1 MNFREYLEKNI
12 VYLDGGMGTLLQAKG
27 LKPGEHPE
35 HWNLRHPEAIIE
47 IHKAYYA
54 AGSNVVSTNTF
65 GANVLKF
72 GAEELEEIIKAAF
85 ENANAAREQWKT
97 ENSQIS
103 CDEKVQ
109 QKFIALDIGPSGK
122 LLKPLGDLDFE
133 EAVEVFAQTVKLG
146 VKYGAD
152 LIFIETMNDSY
163 ETKAALLAAKENSD
177 LPVLVS
183 NAYGEDG
190 KLMTGA
196 NVAAMVAMAEGM
208 GADAI
213 GANCS
218 LGPKQLRGVVEDLL
232 AHASIPVI
240 LKPNAGL
247 PKAVNGKT
255 VFDVT
260 PEDFA
265 KEIADLID
273 KGVRIAGG
281 CCGTTPEYIHALY
294 EGTKEKEPCE
304 IVAKNITMVSSY
316 THAVKFEKEPI
327 LIGERINPTGKKRF
341 KQALVEHDI
350 DYILGEGIQQEEKG
364 VHILDVNVGL
374 PDIDEVELLTT
385 AVCELQGV
393 SDLPLQIDT
402 SDAKAMEAALRRYN
416 GKAMINSVNGKK
428 ESMEAVFPLVKKY
441 GGLVVA
447 LTLDEGGI
455 PDTAQGRIAIAEKIL
470 ATAAEYGISKKDII
484 FDTLAMTI
492 SSDIHSAKVTLDSLH
507 YIKETLGCH
516 TSLGVSNVSFGLP
529 NRDAVNGTFFAMALE
544 NGLSAAI
551 MNPFSV
557 EMMKTYYTFK
567 ALKGMDENCAKY
579 IEKAAEFTAV
589 APISAT
595 QEKVIEQ
602 GSQAAGS
609 ELQKAIISGRKERAG
624 ELTQSLLVEKAP
636 LSIVQ
641 EEIIPALD
649 IVGKGYEEK
658 RVYLPQLLMSAEA
671 AKSAFEKIKEYMV
684 ASSENEAN
692 STEKGIIVL
701 ATVYGDI
708 HDIGKNIV
716 KLLLENYGFKVI
728 DLGKDVPPELIVEK
742 TIALHAPLVGLS
754 ALMTT
759 TVPAMEE
766 TIKQL
771 REKAPWCKVV
781 VGGAVLTQEYADKIG
796 ADKYAKD
803 AMETVRYAEEIFT
816 VNY

>member
-1 MNFREYLEKNI
+1 MNFREYLANNI

-35 HWNLRHPEAIIE
+35 HWNISHPEVITE
-47 IHKAYYA
+47 IHKAYYD

-72 GAEELEEIIKAAF
+72 APEELEEIIKVAF
-85 ENANAAREQWKT
+85 ENAKAARLASV
-97 ENSQIS
+97 NS
-103 CDEKVQ
+103 C
-109 QKFIALDIGPSGK
+109 QKFIALDIGPTGK

-133 EAVEVFAQTVKLG
+133 DAVEVFAQTIKLG

-163 ETKAALLAAKENSD
+163 ETKAALLAAKENSS

-196 NVAAMVAMAEGM
+196 NAAAMVAMVEGM

-218 LGPKQLRGVVEDLL
+218 LGPKQLRGVVEELL
-232 AHASIPVI
+232 TNASIPVI

-247 PKAVNGKT
+247 PKSVDGKT

-260 PEDFA
+260 PEEFA
-265 KEIADLID
+265 QEIADLVD

-294 EGTKEKEPCE
+294 ENTKDKQPCE
-304 IVAKNITMVSSY
+304 LTQKNITMVSSY

-341 KQALVEHDI
+341 KQALIEQDI
-350 DYILGEGIQQEEKG
+350 DYILGEGIRQEEKG

-374 PDIDEVELLTT
+374 PDIDEVEMLKT

-393 SDLPLQIDT
+393 TDLPLQIDT
-402 SDAKAMEAALRRYN
+402 SDAKAMEIALRRYN
-416 GKAMINSVNGKK
+416 GKAMINSVNGKQ
-428 ESMEAVFPLVKKY
+428 ESMEAVFPLVQKY

-447 LTLDEGGI
+447 LTLDESGI

-470 ATAAEYGISKKDII
+470 ATAEKYGIQKKDII

-492 SSDIHSAKVTLDSLH
+492 SSDIHSAKVTLESLH

-529 NRDAVNGTFFAMALE
+529 NRDAVNGTFFALALE

-557 EMMKTYYTFK
+557 EMMKTYYTYK
-567 ALKGMDENCAKY
+567 ALKGMDENCAQY
-579 IEKAAEFTAV
+579 IEKASELV
-589 APISAT
+589 VQGS
-595 QEKVIEQ
+595 EQ
-602 GSQAAGS
+602 GTQALNTANSVATNVSQQVES
-609 ELQKAIISGRKERAG
+609 ELQKAIISGRKEKAG
-624 ELTQSLLVEKAP
+624 ELTQALLQENEP
-636 LSIVQ
+636 LNIVQ
-641 EEIIPALD
+641 DEIIPALD

-658 RVYLPQLLMSAEA
+658 KVYLPQLLMSAEA
-671 AKSAFEKIKEYMV
+671 AKSAFEKIKVHMLALE
-684 ASSENEAN
+684 ENIAG
-692 STEKGIIVL
+692 EKKADSKGQIVI
-701 ATVYGDI
+701 ATVHGDI

-716 KLLLENYGFKVI
+716 KLLLENYGFDVK

-742 TIALHAPLVGLS
+742 AVELHAPLVGLS

-771 REKAPWCKVV
+771 RKTAPWCKVV

-803 AMETVRYAEEIFT
+803 AMETVRYAEIIFAE
-816 VNY
+816 NE